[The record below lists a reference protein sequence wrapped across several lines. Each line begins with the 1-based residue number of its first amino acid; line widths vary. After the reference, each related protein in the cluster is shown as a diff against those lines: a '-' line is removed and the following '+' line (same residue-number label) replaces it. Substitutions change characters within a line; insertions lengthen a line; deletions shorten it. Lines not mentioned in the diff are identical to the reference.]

1 MFLKIHMLKYR
12 LPVGEMMMLEQ
23 LLLQLSFGEVMLL
36 NLLQQLYVGEI
47 ELVQLSHCCLL
58 DGW

>member
-12 LPVGEMMMLEQ
+12 LPVGEMMMLVQ
-23 LLLQLSFGEVMLL
+23 LLLQLSVGEVMLL

-47 ELVQLSHCCLL
+47 ERVQLSHCCRL

>member
-1 MFLKIHMLKYR
+1 MFLNFHVLEDR
-12 LPVGEMMMLEQ
+12 LPVGEMMMLVQ